1 MEFISGII
9 QQKVVVMI
17 KEIVCDILIFG
28 GHGDLAL
35 RKLMPALYHLCH
47 DGYVSAKSR
56 IIAVSRDEF
65 TQEENVRLVQEKLE
79 LHLKDNCYDAEFFN
93 TFKERLYYVKADL
106 LDVNTYGDLS
116 LLLSSEPDRERVNY
130 LSTSPSLFGPI
141 CKSLHEHGL
150 INRLSRVVLEKPI
163 GRDLASSRVINEEV
177 AKYFEESAIF
187 RIDHYLGKDT
197 VQNILA
203 LRFSNM
209 LFAPIWNAQYI
220 DHIQITV
227 AESVGLEGRW
237 DYYNEFGAMR
247 DMMQNH
253 LMQLL
258 CLVAMEPPCSLDG
271 DAVRDEKLKVIRS
284 LRFIEGDDLNAKTV
298 RGQYSSGAIGKEAV
312 PGFFEEEGGSPKSDT
327 ETFVALRAD
336 IDNWRWNNVPIY
348 MRTGKRMSKR
358 YSEIVVDFK
367 AIPHSIFPNK
377 GSCIDT
383 NKLVIRLQPD
393 ESISMFIMNKVPGLT
408 DGMRLQKVELDLNIA
423 ENAPRSPDAYEH
435 LLLDVIRNN
444 PTLFMRRDEVE
455 AAWIWADKILDGW
468 SEKNVKPKSYPAGTN
483 GPSASIAMIEKDGR
497 SWYGE

>member
-1 MEFISGII
+1 MKKSF
-9 QQKVVVMI
+9 QRKVATMI

-35 RKLMPALYHLCH
+35 RKLMPALYHLSH
-47 DGYVSAKSR
+47 DGYISKQSR
-56 IIAVSRDEF
+56 IISVSRDLF
-65 TQEENVRLVQEKLE
+65 TQEQNIALVEEKLK
-79 LHLKDNCYDAEFFN
+79 LHLKDGCFEASVFESFS
-93 TFKERLYYVKADL
+93 RHLHYVQADL
-106 LDVNTYGDLS
+106 LDGESYKELS
-116 LLLSSEPDRERVNY
+116 VVLGSHPERERINY

-141 CKSLHEHGL
+141 CKYLHEHSL
-150 INRLSRVVLEKPI
+150 ITEHSRVVLEKPI

-209 LFAPIWNAQYI
+209 IFAPIWNAQYI

-271 DAVRDEKLKVIRS
+271 NSVRDEKLKVIRS
-284 LRFIEGDDLNAKTV
+284 LRFIEGDELSAKTV
-298 RGQYSSGAIGKEAV
+298 RGQYSSGAIGKVAV

-367 AIPHSIFPNK
+367 EIPHSIFPDK
-377 GSCIDT
+377 GSCIDS

-408 DGMRLQKVELDLNIA
+408 DGMRLQKVELDLNVA

-435 LLLDVIRNN
+435 LLLDVIRDN

-468 SEKNVKPKSYPAGTN
+468 REKNIKPKSYPAGTN
-483 GPSASIAMIEKDGR
+483 GPAASIAMIEKDGR

>member
-1 MEFISGII
+1 MQE
-9 QQKVVVMI
+9 K
-17 KEIVCDILIFG
+17 KVCDILIFG
-28 GHGDLAL
+28 GLGDLAL
-35 RKLMPALYHLCH
+35 RKLMPALYHLTQ
-47 DGYVSAKSR
+47 DGYISPESR
-56 IIAVSRDEF
+56 IISVSRDTL
-65 TQEENVRLVQEKLE
+65 TQSEHIDLIEKKLKE
-79 LHLKDNCYDAEFFN
+79 YLKEDCFSTDFFDYFKKSLH
-93 TFKERLYYVKADL
+93 YVKVDL
-106 LDVNTYGDLS
+106 KETKTYENLS
-116 LLLSSEPDRERVNY
+116 QLLSIEPERERINY
-130 LSTSPSLFGPI
+130 LSTSPSLFGTI
-141 CKSLHEHGL
+141 CKSLDEHKL
-150 INRLSRVVLEKPI
+150 VNQHSRVVLEKPI

-177 AKYFEESAIF
+177 AKYFTECAIF

-237 DYYNEFGAMR
+237 DYYNEYGAMR

-258 CLVAMEPPCSLDG
+258 CLVTMEPPCSIDG
-271 DAVRDEKLKVIRS
+271 NSVRDEKLKVIRS
-284 LRFIEGDDLNAKTV
+284 LRFIEGDDLNTKTV

-327 ETFVALRAD
+327 ETFVALRVD

-367 AIPHSIFPNK
+367 AIPHSIFPK
-377 GSCIDT
+377 GGSCIDS

-393 ESISMFIMNKVPGLT
+393 ESISMFIMNKVPGLG
-408 DGMRLQKVELDLNIA
+408 DGMRLEKVELDLNIA
-423 ENAPRSPDAYEH
+423 ENAPRVPDAYEH
-435 LLLDVIRNN
+435 LILDVVRDN

-468 SEKNVKPKSYPAGTN
+468 SEKDIKPKSYQAGTN

>member
-1 MEFISGII
+1 
-9 QQKVVVMI
+9 MI
-17 KEIVCDILIFG
+17 KEIVCDIMIFG

-35 RKLMPALYHLCH
+35 RKLMSALYHLCH
-47 DGYVSAKSR
+47 DGYISSKSR
-56 IIAVSRDEF
+56 IISISRDEIS
-65 TQEENVRLVQEKLE
+65 QEEHTRLIEEKLR
-79 LHLKDNCYDAEFFN
+79 LYLKENFFDAEFFDS
-93 TFKERLYYVKADL
+93 FKERLYYIKADL
-106 LDVNTYGDLS
+106 FDTNAYGDLAQ
-116 LLLSSEPDRERVNY
+116 LLNREPQRERVNY
-130 LSTSPSLFGPI
+130 LSTSPTLFGVI
-141 CKSLHEHGL
+141 CKSLYEHNL
-150 INRLSRVVLEKPI
+150 ILEDSRVVLEKPL
-163 GRDLASSRVINEEV
+163 GRDLASSRVINDEV
-177 AKYFEESAIF
+177 AKYFDESAIF

-197 VQNILA
+197 VQNIMA

-209 LFAPIWNAQYI
+209 VFAPIWNAQYI

-258 CLVAMEPPCSLDG
+258 CLVTMEPPCALDG
-271 DAVRDEKLKVIRS
+271 NSVRDEKLKVIRS
-284 LRFIEGDDLNAKTV
+284 LRFIEGDDLNTKTV
-298 RGQYSSGAIGKEAV
+298 RGQYSSGAIAKQAV

-377 GSCIDT
+377 GSCIDS

-408 DGMRLQKVELDLNIA
+408 DGMRLQKVELDLNVV
-423 ENAPRSPDAYEH
+423 EDAPRSPDAYEH
-435 LLLDVIRNN
+435 LLLDVLRNYSG
-444 PTLFMRRDEVE
+444 LFMRRDEVE

-468 SEKNVKPKSYPAGTN
+468 SEKAIKPKSYQAGTN

>member
-1 MEFISGII
+1 MS
-9 QQKVVVMI
+9 QN
-17 KEIVCDILIFG
+17 IVCDILIFG

-35 RKLMPALYHLCH
+35 RKLMPALYHLFH
-47 DGYVSAKSR
+47 DGYISQDSR
-56 IIAVSRDEF
+56 VISISRDEF
-65 TQEENVRLVQEKLE
+65 SQEEHINLISEKLK
-79 LHLKDNCYDAEFFN
+79 LNLKNDCFEEEV
-93 TFKERLYYVKADL
+93 FKEFSKHLYYVKADL
-106 LDVNTYGDLS
+106 TDEGSYKELAELLDIY
-116 LLLSSEPDRERVNY
+116 PDRERINY
-130 LSTSPSLFGPI
+130 LSTSPVLFGSI
-141 CKSLHEHGL
+141 CKYLHAYNL
-150 INRLSRVVLEKPI
+150 IIPNSRVVLEKPI
-163 GRDLASSRVINEEV
+163 GRDLESSRVINDEV
-177 AKYFEESAIF
+177 SEHFDESAIF

-237 DYYNEFGAMR
+237 DYYNEYGAMR

-258 CLVAMEPPCSLDG
+258 CLVTMEPPCSLDG
-271 DAVRDEKLKVIRS
+271 NSVRDEKLKVIRS
-284 LRFIEGDDLNAKTV
+284 LRYIEGDDLKSKTV
-298 RGQYSSGAIGKEAV
+298 RGQYSSGAIDGEAV
-312 PGFFEEEGGSPKSDT
+312 PGFFEEEGGSAKSDT

-367 AIPHSIFPNK
+367 EIPHSIFPNG
-377 GSCIDT
+377 GSCIDS

-423 ENAPRSPDAYEH
+423 ENAPRVPDAYEH
-435 LLLDVIRNN
+435 LILDVIRDNSA
-444 PTLFMRRDEVE
+444 LFMRRDEVE
-455 AAWIWADKILDGW
+455 AAWVWADKILDGW
-468 SEKNVKPKSYPAGTN
+468 SEQGIQPKSYQAGTN

>member
-1 MEFISGII
+1 MSENKI
-9 QQKVVVMI
+9 
-17 KEIVCDILIFG
+17 CDIVIYG

-35 RKLMPALYHLCH
+35 RKLMPALYHLCK
-47 DGYVSAKSR
+47 DGYISSESR
-56 IIAVSRDEF
+56 IVSVSRSECSKE
-65 TQEENVRLVQEKLE
+65 THIELMEEKLK
-79 LHLKDNCYDAEFFN
+79 LNLKADCWDKAFFDS
-93 TFKERLYYVKADL
+93 FAQHLYYVQTDLTDANSYSNLASL
-106 LDVNTYGDLS
+106 LDKY
-116 LLLSSEPDRERVNY
+116 PQRERINY

-141 CKSLHEHGL
+141 CKNLNSFKL
-150 INRLSRVVLEKPI
+150 IKETSRVVLEKPI
-163 GRDLASSRVINEEV
+163 GRDLESSRIINEEV
-177 AKYFEESAIF
+177 SEYFDESAIF

-209 LFAPIWNAQYI
+209 LFAHIWNAQYI

-237 DYYNEFGAMR
+237 GYYNDYGAMR

-258 CLVAMEPPCSLDG
+258 CLMTMEPPCSLDG
-271 DAVRDEKLKVIRS
+271 NSVRDEKLKVIRS
-284 LRFIEGDDLNAKTV
+284 LRFIEGSDLKNKTV

-312 PGFFEEEGGSPKSDT
+312 PGFFEEDGGNPKSDT
-327 ETFVALRAD
+327 ETFVSLRVD
-336 IDNWRWNNVPIY
+336 IDNWRWNDVPIY

-367 AIPHSIFPNK
+367 AIPHSIFPNG
-377 GSCIDT
+377 GSCIES

-393 ESISMFIMNKVPGLT
+393 ESISMFIMNKVPGLSE
-408 DGMRLQKVELDLNIA
+408 GMRLRKVELDLNIVA
-423 ENAPRSPDAYEH
+423 NAPRVPEAYEH
-435 LLLDVIRNN
+435 LILDVVRNN

-455 AAWIWADKILDGW
+455 AAWVWTDKIINGW
-468 SEKNVKPKSYPAGTN
+468 KEEDIKPRFYQAGTN

>member
-1 MEFISGII
+1 MNPEN
-9 QQKVVVMI
+9 K
-17 KEIVCDILIFG
+17 CDILIYG

-35 RKLMPALYHLCH
+35 RKLMPALYHLYN
-47 DGYVSAKSR
+47 DGHLPAGSR
-56 IIAVSRDEF
+56 VIAISRDEF
-65 TQEENVRLVQEKLE
+65 TQGEHINLVEEKL
-79 LHLKDNCYDAEFFN
+79 
-93 TFKERLYYVKADL
+93 RLYLKESCFDATLFDSFKNSLFYVQADL
-106 LDVNTYGDLS
+106 MDETSYGELTS
-116 LLLSSEPDRERVNY
+116 ILKGEEDRERINY
-130 LSTSPSLFGPI
+130 LSTSPSLFGSI
-141 CKSLHEHGL
+141 CKALNTHNL
-150 INRLSRVVLEKPI
+150 ITPSSRVVLEKPI
-163 GRDLASSRVINEEV
+163 GRDLHSSRAINEKV
-177 AKYFEESAIF
+177 AKYFDESAIF

-258 CLVAMEPPCSLDG
+258 CLVTMEPPCSLEG
-271 DAVRDEKLKVIRS
+271 DSVRDEKLKVIRS
-284 LRFIEGDDLNAKTV
+284 MRFIEGDDLKNKTV

-367 AIPHSIFPNK
+367 DIPHSIFPK
-377 GSCIDT
+377 GGECIDS

-393 ESISMFIMNKVPGLT
+393 ESISMFIMNKIPGLS
-408 DGMRLQKVELDLNIA
+408 DGMKLQKVELDLNVA
-423 ENAPRSPDAYEH
+423 ENAPRVPDAYEH
-435 LLLDVIRNN
+435 LLLDVVRNN

-468 SEKNVKPKSYPAGTN
+468 REKNQTPKSYQAGTN

>member
-1 MEFISGII
+1 MN
-9 QQKVVVMI
+9 KNT
-17 KEIVCDILIFG
+17 VCDILIFG

-35 RKLMPALYHLCH
+35 RKLMPALYHLAH
-47 DGYVSAKSR
+47 DGYISIESR
-56 IIAVSRDEF
+56 IISVSRDDF
-65 TQEENVRLVQEKLE
+65 SQEEHIQLILEKLQ
-79 LHLKDNCYDAEFFN
+79 LNLKEGCFEQEFFDE
-93 TFKERLYYVKADL
+93 FSKHLFYVKTDLTDEVSYKDLADL
-106 LDVNTYGDLS
+106 LAVY
-116 LLLSSEPDRERVNY
+116 PDRERINY
-130 LSTSPSLFGPI
+130 LSTSPTLFGRI
-141 CKSLHEHGL
+141 CKYLHSYDL
-150 INRLSRVVLEKPI
+150 ILPNSRVVLEKPI
-163 GRDLASSRVINEEV
+163 GRDLASSRVINDEV
-177 AKYFEESAIF
+177 SEHFDESAIF

-197 VQNILA
+197 VQNIMA

-209 LFAPIWNAQYI
+209 IFAPIWNAQYI

-258 CLVAMEPPCSLDG
+258 CLVTMEPPCALDG
-271 DAVRDEKLKVIRS
+271 DSVRDEKLKVIRS
-284 LRFIEGDDLNAKTV
+284 LRFIEGNDLETKTV
-298 RGQYSSGAIGKEAV
+298 RGQYSSGAIGKQAV

-367 AIPHSIFPNK
+367 EIPHSIFPNK
-377 GSCIDT
+377 GSCIDS

-408 DGMRLQKVELDLNIA
+408 DGMRLQKVELDLNVV
-423 ENAPRSPDAYEH
+423 EDAPRSPDAYEH
-435 LLLDVIRNN
+435 LLLDVIRNHS
-444 PTLFMRRDEVE
+444 TLFMRRDEVE
-455 AAWIWADKILDGW
+455 AAWVWADKILDGW
-468 SEKNVKPKSYPAGTN
+468 SEQNIKPKSYQAGTN

>member
-1 MEFISGII
+1 MT
-9 QQKVVVMI
+9 
-17 KEIVCDILIFG
+17 KEKTCDIVIFG

-35 RKLMPALYHLCH
+35 RKLMPALYHLCN
-47 DGYVSAKSR
+47 DGYISNESR
-56 IIAVSRDEF
+56 IISVSRDKI
-65 TQEENVRLVQEKLE
+65 TQDEHISLIEEKLKLNLKNDCVNNE
-79 LHLKDNCYDAEFFN
+79 CVNNECFDKLFFDSFKKHLF
-93 TFKERLYYVKADL
+93 YVQADL
-106 LDVNTYGDLS
+106 TDSASYTALTE
-116 LLLSSEPDRERVNY
+116 LLNEYPPRERINY
-130 LSTSPSLFGPI
+130 LSTSPSLFGNI
-141 CKSLHEHGL
+141 CKSLHEHNL
-150 INRLSRVVLEKPI
+150 ITELSRVVLEKPI

-177 AKYFEESAIF
+177 AEYFDESAIF

-237 DYYNEFGAMR
+237 DYYNEYGAMR

-258 CLVAMEPPCSLDG
+258 CLVAMEPPCSLEG
-271 DAVRDEKLKVIRS
+271 NSVRDEKLKVIRS
-284 LRFIEGDDLNAKTV
+284 LRFIEEGDLSTKTV
-298 RGQYSSGAIGKEAV
+298 RGQYSSGAIGKNAV

-327 ETFVALRAD
+327 ETFVALRVD

-367 AIPHSIFPNK
+367 EIPHSIFPK
-377 GSCIDT
+377 GGSCIES

-393 ESISMFIMNKVPGLT
+393 ESISMFVMNKVPGLSE
-408 DGMRLQKVELDLNIA
+408 GMRLQKVELDLNIA
-423 ENAPRSPDAYEH
+423 EDAPRTPDAYEH
-435 LLLDVIRNN
+435 LILDVIRDN

-468 SEKNVKPKSYPAGTN
+468 KDKEIKPKSYPAGTN

>member
-1 MEFISGII
+1 MS
-9 QQKVVVMI
+9 KN
-17 KEIVCDILIFG
+17 KTCDIIIYG

-35 RKLMPALYHLCH
+35 RKLMPALYHLCK
-47 DGYVSAKSR
+47 DGHISNESR
-56 IIAVSRDEF
+56 IVSVSRSECS
-65 TQEENVRLVQEKLE
+65 QEKHIE
-79 LHLKDNCYDAEFFN
+79 LMEEKLKLNLKEDCWDKVFFDSFAEH
-93 TFKERLYYVKADL
+93 LYYVQTDLVDANSYSDLASL
-106 LDVNTYGDLS
+106 LDKH
-116 LLLSSEPDRERVNY
+116 PQRERINY

-141 CKSLHEHGL
+141 CKNLNSFKL
-150 INRLSRVVLEKPI
+150 IKETSRVVLEKPI
-163 GRDLASSRVINEEV
+163 GRDLESSRIINEEV
-177 AKYFEESAIF
+177 SEYFDESAIF

-237 DYYNEFGAMR
+237 GYYNEYGAMR

-258 CLVAMEPPCSLDG
+258 CLMTMEPPCSLDG
-271 DAVRDEKLKVIRS
+271 NSVRDEKLKVIRS
-284 LRFIEGDDLNAKTV
+284 LRFIQGSDLKNKTV

-312 PGFFEEEGGSPKSDT
+312 PGFFEEDGGNPKSDT
-327 ETFVALRAD
+327 ETFVSLRVD
-336 IDNWRWNNVPIY
+336 IDNWRWNDVPIY

-367 AIPHSIFPNK
+367 GIPHSIFPNG
-377 GSCIDT
+377 GSCIES

-393 ESISMFIMNKVPGLT
+393 ESISMFIMNKVPGLSE
-408 DGMRLQKVELDLNIA
+408 GMRLRKVELDLNIV
-423 ENAPRSPDAYEH
+423 ENAPRVPEAYEH
-435 LLLDVIRNN
+435 LILDVVRNN

-455 AAWIWADKILDGW
+455 AAWVWTDKIINGW
-468 SEKNVKPKSYPAGTN
+468 KEEDIKPKFYQAGTN

>member
-1 MEFISGII
+1 
-9 QQKVVVMI
+9 MI
-17 KEIVCDILIFG
+17 EEKICDILIFG

-35 RKLMPALYHLCH
+35 RKLLPALYHLCH
-47 DGYVSAKSR
+47 DGYISSQSR

-65 TQEENVRLVQEKLE
+65 TQEENIRLIEEKLK
-79 LHLKDNCYDAEFFN
+79 LHLKEDCFDSTFFDS
-93 TFKERLYYVKADL
+93 FKERLYYVKADL
-106 LDVNTYGDLS
+106 FDVSAYGDLAA
-116 LLLSSEPDRERVNY
+116 LLGSEPQRERINY
-130 LSTSPSLFGPI
+130 LSTSPTLFGPI
-141 CKSLHEHGL
+141 CKALYEHSLITEQ
-150 INRLSRVVLEKPI
+150 SRVVLEKPI

-177 AKYFEESAIF
+177 AKYFDESAIF

-209 LFAPIWNAQYI
+209 LFAPLWNAQYI

-258 CLVAMEPPCSLDG
+258 CLITMEPPCSLDG
-271 DAVRDEKLKVIRS
+271 NAVRDEKLKVLRS
-284 LRFIEGDDLNAKTV
+284 LRFIEGEELNTKTV

-312 PGFFEEEGGSPKSDT
+312 PGFFEEKGGSPKSDT
-327 ETFVALRAD
+327 ETFVAIRAD

-367 AIPHSIFPNK
+367 EIPHSIFPNK
-377 GSCIDT
+377 GACIDS

-408 DGMRLQKVELDLNIA
+408 DGMRLQKVELDLNVA
-423 ENAPRSPDAYEH
+423 ENAPRVPDAYEH
-435 LLLDVIRNN
+435 LLLDVIRDN

-455 AAWIWADKILDGW
+455 AAWVWADKILDGW
-468 SEKNVKPKSYPAGTN
+468 SEKNVKPKSYQAGTN
-483 GPSASIAMIEKDGR
+483 GPSAAIAMIEKDGR

>member
-1 MEFISGII
+1 MNE
-9 QQKVVVMI
+9 K
-17 KEIVCDILIFG
+17 KVCDIIIFG

-47 DGYVSAKSR
+47 DQYLSTNSR
-56 IIAVSRDEF
+56 IISVSREDF
-65 TQEENVRLVQEKLE
+65 TQEEHRALMEEKLK
-79 LHLKDNCYDAEFFN
+79 LNLKADCYKQEFFN
-93 TFKERLYYVKADL
+93 GFKERLFYVKADL
-106 LDVNTYGDLS
+106 ADTSSYKVLSDL
-116 LLLSSEPDRERVNY
+116 LRERPDSDRVNY
-130 LSTSPSLFGPI
+130 LSTSPSLFGHI
-141 CKSLHEHGL
+141 CKSLHEFDL
-150 INRLSRVVLEKPI
+150 IHKNSRVVLEKPI

-177 AKYFEESAIF
+177 AKHFEESAIF

-237 DYYNEFGAMR
+237 GYYNDYGAMR
-247 DMMQNH
+247 DMIQNH

-258 CLVAMEPPCSLDG
+258 CLMTMEPPVSLDG
-271 DAVRDEKLKVIRS
+271 NSVRDEKLKVIRS
-284 LRFIEGDDLNAKTV
+284 LRFIEGDDLNTKTV
-298 RGQYSSGAIGKEAV
+298 RGQYSAGAIGKEYV
-312 PGFFEEEGGSPKSDT
+312 PGFFEEEGGSPNSDT
-327 ETFVALRAD
+327 ETFAALRVD

-348 MRTGKRMSKR
+348 LRTGKRMSKR

-367 AIPHSIFPNK
+367 KIPHSIFPNK
-377 GSCIDT
+377 GACIET

-408 DGMRLQKVELDLNIA
+408 DGMRLQKVKLNLNA
-423 ENAPRSPDAYEH
+423 TENAPRVPDAYEH
-435 LLLDVIRNN
+435 LLLDVVRDN

-468 SEKNVKPKSYPAGTN
+468 KEQGVKPKSYPAGTN

>member
-1 MEFISGII
+1 
-9 QQKVVVMI
+9 MI
-17 KEIVCDILIFG
+17 NEIVCDILIFG

-35 RKLMPALYHLCH
+35 RKLMPALYHLSG
-47 DGYVSAKSR
+47 DGYISHKSR
-56 IIAVSRDEF
+56 IISISRDDF
-65 TQEENVRLVQEKLE
+65 TQEENIARIEEKLK
-79 LHLKDNCYDAEFFN
+79 LHLVNNSFDALFFEN
-93 TFKERLYYVKADL
+93 FKKHLYYVRADL
-106 LDVNTYGDLS
+106 LDEQSYGELT
-116 LLLSSEPDRERVNY
+116 LLLESEPQRERINY
-130 LSTSPSLFGPI
+130 LSTSPSLFGTI
-141 CKSLHEHGL
+141 CRSLHTHGL
-150 INRLSRVVLEKPI
+150 ITEHSRVVLEKPI
-163 GRDLASSRVINEEV
+163 GRDLTSSRVINEEV

-237 DYYNEFGAMR
+237 GYYNEFGAMR

-258 CLVAMEPPCSLDG
+258 CLIAMEPPCSIDG
-271 DAVRDEKLKVIRS
+271 DSVRDEKLKVIRS
-284 LRFIEGDDLNAKTV
+284 LRFIEGDDLATKTV
-298 RGQYSSGAIGKEAV
+298 RGQYSSGAIDKVAV

-327 ETFVALRAD
+327 ETFVAIRAD

-393 ESISMFIMNKVPGLT
+393 ESISLFIMNKVPGLT
-408 DGMRLQKVELDLNIA
+408 DGMRLQKVELDLNVS

-435 LLLDVIRNN
+435 LLLDVIRDN

-468 SEKNVKPKSYPAGTN
+468 SEKEIKPKSYPAGTN
-483 GPSASIAMIEKDGR
+483 GPAASIAMIEKDGR

>member
-1 MEFISGII
+1 MKQAIL
-9 QQKVVVMI
+9 
-17 KEIVCDILIFG
+17 CDILIFG
-28 GHGDLAL
+28 GHGDLSL

-47 DGYVSAKSR
+47 DGYVSQESR
-56 IIAVSRDEF
+56 IIVISRDPCS
-65 TQEENVRLVQEKLE
+65 QEQNAALIEEKLR
-79 LHLKDNCYDAEFFN
+79 LHLKEGCFDAAFFAEFVQH
-93 TFKERLYYVKADL
+93 LHYVEADL
-106 LDVNTYGDLS
+106 LESESYGALAA
-116 LLLSSEPDRERVNY
+116 LLALEPLRERINY
-130 LSTSPSLFGPI
+130 LSTSPSLFGHI
-141 CKSLHEHGL
+141 CRYLHEHSL
-150 INRLSRVVLEKPI
+150 ITEHSRVVLEKPL
-163 GRDLASSRVINEEV
+163 GRDLASSRAINDEV
-177 AKYFEESAIF
+177 AKYFDESAIF

-237 DYYNEFGAMR
+237 DYYNEYGAMR

-258 CLVAMEPPCSLDG
+258 CLIAMEPPCSLDG
-271 DAVRDEKLKVIRS
+271 NAVRDEKLKVIRS
-284 LRFIEGDDLNAKTV
+284 LRFIEGDELASKTV
-298 RGQYSSGAIGKEAV
+298 RGQYSSGAIGKVAV

-367 AIPHSIFPNK
+367 AIPHSIFPNN

-393 ESISMFIMNKVPGLT
+393 ESISLFIMNKIPGLT
-408 DGMRLQKVELDLNIA
+408 DGMRLQKVELDLNIP

-435 LLLDVIRNN
+435 LLLDIIRNN

-455 AAWIWADKILDGW
+455 AAWIWADKILGGW
-468 SEKNVKPKSYPAGTN
+468 RERGIKPKSYPAGTN
-483 GPSASIAMIEKDGR
+483 GPAASIAMIEKDGR